1 MMNINEIITVFRV
14 ECRCIYTG
22 GSKTQTIY
30 EDDMIIINNFETA
43 LHYYDYMLKKCDALG
58 YYANHDYWVKIRKCE
73 IMKNGIPNVGDIII
87 EHFKGDKNYKERRI
101 ISKFNSISYTYGIY
115 DTKEEKFLGHIRPF
129 YAFENEWVCWKT
141 INDNTELR
149 NLNYERKEV

>member
-1 MMNINEIITVFRV
+1 MMNINEIITVFHV

-22 GSKTQTIY
+22 GAKTQTIY

-87 EHFKGDKNYKERRI
+87 EHFKGDKGYKERRI
-101 ISKFNSISYTYGIY
+101 VARFNPLLSLYDIY
-115 DTKEEKFLGHIRPF
+115 DTKEEKFLNHIRPF
-129 YAFENEWVCWKT
+129 HAFEDQWRCWKT

-149 NLNYERKEV
+149 NLNYEKKEV

>member
-1 MMNINEIITVFRV
+1 ME
-14 ECRCIYTG
+14 
-22 GSKTQTIY
+22 
-30 EDDMIIINNFETA
+30 
-43 LHYYDYMLKKCDALG
+43 
-58 YYANHDYWVKIRKCE
+58 
-73 IMKNGIPNVGDIII
+73 NGIPNIGDIII
-87 EHFKGDKNYKERRI
+87 EHFKGDKKYNKRRI

-129 YAFENEWVCWKT
+129 YAFENEWECWKT